1 MIGYIHYMYIERDV
15 HMKLKKFIAP
25 LLVGV
30 LAFAIAGCGNNTNQA
45 GQTPKEV
52 KIGATAGP
60 HAQVAEA
67 VAKEAKKQGIDLKV
81 VEFSDYVTPDKALAD
96 GDIQL
101 NAYQHVPFMENFNK
115 QNGSKLVAIG
125 KTILMP
131 MGLYS
136 NSVRSA
142 ADVPEGSIVAIPND
156 PTNGGRGLA
165 LLAKAGL
172 ITLKDG
178 VGFKATVADI
188 TSNPKN
194 LQIQELEAAQLPRS
208 LDDVVV
214 AAIPMN
220 YVQSA
225 GLNVEKQGFFLEP
238 KDEPL
243 AVMILAVREQDKDN
257 ETYKKIADI
266 YKSDAI
272 KQFINDTFKGTIT
285 SAN

>member
-1 MIGYIHYMYIERDV
+1 MYIERDV

-115 QNGSKLVAIG
+115 QNGSNLVAIG
-125 KTILMP
+125 KTILVR

-136 NSVRSA
+136 NSVHSVQ
-142 ADVPEGSIVAIPND
+142 DVPEGATVSIPND
-156 PTNGGRGLA
+156 PTNGGRALV

-194 LQIQELEAAQLPRS
+194 IKIQELEAAQLPRS
-208 LDDVVV
+208 LDDVTIAV
-214 AAIPMN
+214 IPMN

-225 GLNVEKQGFFLEP
+225 GLSVEKQGFFFES

-243 AVMILAVREQDKDN
+243 TVIVLAVGSEDKDN

>member
-1 MIGYIHYMYIERDV
+1 
-15 HMKLKKFIAP
+15 MKLKRLIAP

-30 LAFAIAGCGNNTNQA
+30 LAFAIAGCGNSTQTSE
-45 GQTPKEV
+45 TPKEI

-67 VAKEAKKQGIDLKV
+67 VAKEAQKQGINLKV

-136 NSVRSA
+136 NSVHSA
-142 ADVPEGSIVAIPND
+142 ADVPEGAIVAIPND

-172 ITLKDG
+172 ITLKDSSNILS
-178 VGFKATVADI
+178 TVQDI
-188 TSNPKN
+188 TSNPN
-194 LQIQELEAAQLPRS
+194 DYQFVELEAAQVPRS
-208 LDDVVV
+208 LDDVAL
-214 AAIPMN
+214 AAINTN
-220 YVQSA
+220 YA
-225 GLNVEKQGFFLEP
+225 LNADLTPGKDALAIESKDSPYVNIVTVLKGNESDPKIKKLMEALHSPEIKKFIEEKYKG
-238 KDEPL
+238 
-243 AVMILAVREQDKDN
+243 AVVPA
-257 ETYKKIADI
+257 
-266 YKSDAI
+266 
-272 KQFINDTFKGTIT
+272 F
-285 SAN
+285 

>member
-1 MIGYIHYMYIERDV
+1 MIGYIHYMYIERDI

-30 LAFAIAGCGNNTNQA
+30 LAFAIAGCGTNTNQSSQA
-45 GQTPKEV
+45 PKEI

-136 NSVRSA
+136 NSVHSA
-142 ADVPEGSIVAIPND
+142 ADVPEGAIVAIPND

-178 VGFKATVADI
+178 VGFKAIVADI

-243 AVMILAVREQDKDN
+243 AVMILAVRDQDKDN

-272 KQFINDTFKGTIT
+272 KQFINDTFKGSIT